1 MAALREPS
9 MPVGGGTPKSPRGR
23 VFSGSWHARCN
34 GLRPRGDD
42 EDRAGRVTMNELSRR
57 IGFAKRVRV
66 QTPFGAREKAWDLR
80 PFGLGRVV
88 APELP
93 TRVEIAQGTF
103 LDLSSGEVRAA
114 RRSVAA

>member
-1 MAALREPS
+1 MAPWEEAS
-9 MPVGGGTPKSPRGR
+9 MQAAGGAAKTPRGR
-23 VFSGSWHARCN
+23 VISGSWHARCN

-114 RRSVAA
+114 RRTVAA

>member
-1 MAALREPS
+1 
-9 MPVGGGTPKSPRGR
+9 
-23 VFSGSWHARCN
+23 
-34 GLRPRGDD
+34 
-42 EDRAGRVTMNELSRR
+42 MNELSRR
-57 IGFAKRVRV
+57 IGFAKRIRV
-66 QTPFGAREKAWDLR
+66 QTPFGARERAWDLR

-114 RRSVAA
+114 RRTVAA